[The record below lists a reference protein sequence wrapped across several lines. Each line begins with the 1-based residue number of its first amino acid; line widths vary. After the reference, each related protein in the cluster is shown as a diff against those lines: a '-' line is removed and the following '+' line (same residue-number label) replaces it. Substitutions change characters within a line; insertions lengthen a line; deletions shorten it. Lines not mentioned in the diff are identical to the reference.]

1 MFTQNMFIQNKNI
14 VSNQY
19 ISSTDCTYTN
29 IVFDFVKRWI
39 VQGFKIYKVGGVRN
53 EHKLSFLS

>member
-1 MFTQNMFIQNKNI
+1 MFAQNIIQNKNV

-19 ISSTDCTYTN
+19 ISSTDCTNKN

-39 VQGFKIYKVGGVRN
+39 AQVFKIYKIGEVRN
-53 EHKLSFLS
+53 